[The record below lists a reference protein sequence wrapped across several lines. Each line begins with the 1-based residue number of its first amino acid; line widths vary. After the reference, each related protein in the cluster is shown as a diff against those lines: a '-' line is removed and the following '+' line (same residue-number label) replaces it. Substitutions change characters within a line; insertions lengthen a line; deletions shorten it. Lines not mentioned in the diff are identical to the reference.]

1 MPADGASYGHDN
13 VEASWKERA
22 GAQSATRSTARRT
35 AVYDK
40 PNRTLEL
47 RATVAP
53 ELVPEDK
60 NPDRARPGRGCLSIA
75 GAGFEPATFGL

>member
-53 ELVPEDK
+53 ELIPEDEE
-60 NPDRARPGRGCLSIA
+60 PRPSEARSGMSFHSGGGI
-75 GAGFEPATFGL
+75 